1 MKSIK
6 ALTFAA
12 LAGLPLAIVP
22 AMAQSNMTTT
32 AQTTQSAPEL
42 QVPGTVNN
50 TTTRPQIPNPTQH
63 RDATGQ
69 TSGPASSGA
78 AAGK

>member
-1 MKSIK
+1 VQTIK
-6 ALTFAA
+6 TLTFAA

-22 AMAQSNMTTT
+22 AMAQSNMTT
-32 AQTTQSAPEL
+32 AQSAQGGAEL

-69 TSGPASSGA
+69 TSGSASSGSSG
-78 AAGK
+78 GK

>member
-1 MKSIK
+1 MTKLK

-12 LAGLPLAIVP
+12 LASLSLAIVP
-22 AMAQSNMTTT
+22 AMAQSTSTMS
-32 AQTTQSAPEL
+32 AQNSQTPEL

-50 TTTRPQIPNPTQH
+50 TTTRPQIANPTQH

-69 TSGPASSGA
+69 TTGSGSSASSSG
-78 AAGK
+78 GK